1 MKANV
6 MKRKLLLILL
16 SQLMCFLSVS
26 ALAKVLVLVPG
37 YFNSNIPGFHQ
48 KNKYN
53 PYWSED
59 IVDVYRRAGFKV
71 FPVNNLNPTGTI
83 EENGARLLRYLDRI
97 KHDIDPKEGFSVI
110 AHSAGGLY
118 TIEANNRRKLPIQ
131 KLIAINTP
139 FDGVDFIER
148 ITNTFPW
155 LEELEKTLNLQSLNQ
170 LRPVMVRRFLN
181 NLKNKP
187 QFPIFGVIGSQARN
201 PHHWSDAAFLTPIFY
216 ITQSLMDYD
225 SDGIVTHR
233 SALQE
238 ISGGIKVSFLN
249 EYIHLDH
256 CKQNLDADYYKFI
269 GMQNT
274 NYIRQEQVRFY
285 KALIP
290 QL

>member
-1 MKANV
+1 MRANLMK
-6 MKRKLLLILL
+6 KKLLLILV
-16 SQLMCFLSVS
+16 SQLMFFLSIS
-26 ALAKVLVLVPG
+26 AFAKVLVLVPG
-37 YFNSNIPGFHQ
+37 YFNSNIPGFHE

-59 IVDVYRRAGFKV
+59 IVNVYRKAGFKV

-83 EENGARLLRYLDRI
+83 EENGARLLRFLDRI
-97 KHDIDPKEGFSVI
+97 QSAIDPKEGFSVI

-139 FDGVDFIER
+139 FNGVDFIER

-155 LEELEKTLNLQSLNQ
+155 LEELEKNLNLLSLNQ
-170 LRPVMVRRFLN
+170 LRPAMVHRFLN
-181 NLKNKP
+181 NLKRKP
-187 QFPIFGVIGSQARN
+187 QFPIISVIGSQEQN
-201 PHHWSDAAFLTPIFY
+201 PKNWSDAAFLTPIFY
-216 ITQSLMDYD
+216 ITQLLMDSD

-274 NYIRQEQVRFY
+274 NYIRQEQIRFY
-285 KALIP
+285 KTLIP